1 MYITCMQVVIIMK
14 VSKLLSQVQVMHIHA
29 CTYSDAHALLHYMH
43 TYTLDFRRLRVQ
55 TRQTLKIAKMSDNII
70 ISNTTAADTDPH
82 VTRGDKC
89 SALVG
94 DNTAVTETHI

>member
-1 MYITCMQVVIIMK
+1 MYSTCMQVVIIMK
-14 VSKLLSQVQVMHIHA
+14 VSKLLSQVQMMV
-29 CTYSDAHALLHYMH
+29 ALLHYMH
-43 TYTLDFRRLRVQ
+43 TYTLLDFRRLRVQ

-94 DNTAVTETHI
+94 DNTAVTETDI